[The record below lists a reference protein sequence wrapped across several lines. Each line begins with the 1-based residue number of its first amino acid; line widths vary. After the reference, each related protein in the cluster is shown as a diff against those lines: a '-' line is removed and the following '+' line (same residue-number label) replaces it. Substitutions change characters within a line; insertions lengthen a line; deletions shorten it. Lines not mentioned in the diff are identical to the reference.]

1 VERARRRKRHRLPAD
16 AVSTLVRRS
25 DASSPTERYA
35 GPPCPQRG
43 AARKQAHGDD
53 RALVPSAER
62 RTLTVMSETS
72 RNAPCPCGSGRKFK
86 RCCAEAFENPAAI
99 SRKHDKVG
107 ARIQEWAGEHHDA
120 EIQAALEEIIA
131 GREDLVLSHVDV
143 QLIGS
148 WLYNDREL
156 ADGGT
161 AAQRY
166 AARQDLDPD
175 DRDIAARIAAA
186 RLALLRVARA
196 MPGRW
201 IELRDLTGGHDLVRV
216 VSHDVSRS
224 ARPGAV
230 IVGRMMDGPPALT
243 LWGPVGFLNRETS
256 RELDDLLKPYT
267 DSLGLRAQPTEI
279 SAAMQAASRE
289 ILVMLPPALRH
300 TSPRQQA
307 AA

>member
-1 VERARRRKRHRLPAD
+1 MSAYHAARRHD
-16 AVSTLVRRS
+16 SG
-25 DASSPTERYA
+25 TERCG

-43 AARKQAHGDD
+43 RPGSKAHGDD

-62 RTLTVMSETS
+62 RILRIMSEMS

-86 RCCAEAFENPAAI
+86 RCCAEAFENPAAT
-99 SRKHDKVG
+99 SRKHDEVG
-107 ARIQEWAGEHHDA
+107 ARIQKWAGEHHDA
-120 EIQAALEEIIA
+120 EIHAALQEITA
-131 GREDLVLSHVDV
+131 GREDLGLSRVDV

-148 WLYNDREL
+148 WVFTDREL
-156 ADGGT
+156 ANGGS

-175 DRDIAARIAAA
+175 ESDIAARMAAA
-186 RLALLRVARA
+186 RLGLLRVLRV

-216 VSHDVSRS
+216 ISHHISRS
-224 ARPGAV
+224 VRPGAV
-230 IVGRMMDGPPALT
+230 ILGRLMDGPPAPT

-256 RELDDLLKPYT
+256 RELDHLLKPYT
-267 DSLGLRAQPTEI
+267 DSLGLRAQPADL
-279 SAAMQAASRE
+279 AAALQAASRE
-289 ILVMLPPALRH
+289 ITVMLSPALRH
-300 TSPRQQA
+300 HSPRRQA